1 MPESPSAS
9 NLPLGTNLFP
19 GEHPVMKTT
28 HIIIGAGQAGGW
40 AATAMRQ
47 AGFAGRIL
55 LLGDEPWRPYE
66 RPPLSKAW
74 LTETEPPTV
83 QYFHK
88 PDRYGELD
96 IDFRPNTQAIA
107 LDPIGQRVRLS
118 DDSVLAY
125 DKLLL
130 TTGGQARRL
139 TVPGAEH
146 VLTLRTIE
154 DANAIRAHLATTQHV
169 ICIGAGVIGLE
180 IAASA
185 RKRGKDVTVLEA
197 GPSAMG
203 RSVTPEIAAFIAGLH
218 RGAGT
223 DLHFNMA
230 VEAIDAAPDGTL
242 SVFCAGGFGV
252 AGDLVLAGVGMERNL
267 DLARQAGVAIDGGIL
282 VDEFGRSS
290 VANIYAAGD
299 VAAFRHPLFG
309 RHLRLEAW
317 RHAQNHGV
325 AVGQAMAGVEKPYD
339 DIPWFWT
346 DQYDVNLQVAGLAME
361 ATRTILRPGATAH
374 QFTAVHLL
382 DDNRVIAVTTA
393 NAPRDIRAG
402 TAMIQSAK
410 PIDPIAAAD
419 PAIPLQSL
427 IPR

>member
-1 MPESPSAS
+1 
-9 NLPLGTNLFP
+9 
-19 GEHPVMKTT
+19 MKII
-28 HIIIGAGQAGGW
+28 HVIIGAGQAGGW

-47 AGFAGRIL
+47 AGFSGRIL

-74 LTETEPPTV
+74 LSEAEPPEV

-88 PDRYGELD
+88 PGRYAELD

-107 LDPIGQRVRLS
+107 IDPIGQRVRLA

-125 DKLLL
+125 DRLLL
-130 TTGGQARRL
+130 TTGGRARRL
-139 TVPGAEH
+139 PVPGAEQ

-154 DANAIRAHLATTQHV
+154 DANAIRRRLADARSV

-185 RKRGKDVTVLEA
+185 RRRGKQVTVLEA
-197 GPSAMG
+197 GPAPMG
-203 RSVTPEIAAFIAGLH
+203 RSVTPEIAAFIVGLH
-218 RGAGT
+218 QDAGSE
-223 DLHFNMA
+223 LHFNMTVQA
-230 VEAIDAAPDGTL
+230 VDAAPDGTL
-242 SVFCAGGFGV
+242 AVFCAGGFGLT
-252 AGDLVLAGVGMERNL
+252 GDLVLAGVGMERNL

-282 VDEFGRSS
+282 VDEFGKTS

-299 VAAFRHPLFG
+299 VAAFFHPLFG

-317 RHAQNHGV
+317 RHAQNHGL
-325 AVGQAMAGVEKPYD
+325 AVGGVMAGVEKPYD
-339 DIPWFWT
+339 DMPWFWT
-346 DQYDVNLQVAGLAME
+346 DQHGVNLQVAGIAAD
-361 ATRTILRPGATAH
+361 ATRTILRPGANPH

-382 DDNRVIAVTTA
+382 DDDRVIAVTAA

-402 TAMIQSAK
+402 IAMIQSAE
-410 PIDPIAAAD
+410 PIDAAAIAD
-419 PAIPLQSL
+419 PAIKLQSL

>member
-1 MPESPSAS
+1 
-9 NLPLGTNLFP
+9 
-19 GEHPVMKTT
+19 MKII
-28 HIIIGAGQAGGW
+28 HVIIGAGQAGGW
-40 AATAMRQ
+40 AAIAMRQ
-47 AGFAGRIL
+47 AGFSGRVL
-55 LLGDEPWRPYE
+55 LLGEEPWRPYE

-74 LTETEPPTV
+74 LSEAESPEV

-88 PDRYGELD
+88 PDRYAELD

-107 LDPIGQRVRLS
+107 IDPIGQRVRLA

-125 DKLLL
+125 DRLLL
-130 TTGGQARRL
+130 TTGGRARRL
-139 TVPGAEH
+139 PVPGAEH

-154 DANAIRAHLATTQHV
+154 DAHAIRSGLASARSV

-185 RKRGKDVTVLEA
+185 RQRGKQVTVLEA
-197 GPSAMG
+197 GPAPMG

-218 RGAGT
+218 RDAGSE
-223 DLHFNMA
+223 LHFNMA
-230 VEAIDAAPDGTL
+230 VQAVDAAPDGTL
-242 SVFCAGGFGV
+242 AVFCADGFGLT
-252 AGDLVLAGVGMERNL
+252 GELVLAGVGMERNL

-282 VDEFGRSS
+282 VDEFGKTS

-299 VAAFRHPLFG
+299 VAAFFHPLFG

-325 AVGQAMAGVEKPYD
+325 AVGGVMAGVEKPYD
-339 DIPWFWT
+339 DMPWFWT
-346 DQYDVNLQVAGLAME
+346 DQHGVNLQVAGIAAD
-361 ATRTILRPGATAH
+361 ATRTILRPGANPH

-382 DDNRVIAVTTA
+382 DDDRVIAVTAA

-410 PIDPIAAAD
+410 PIDAAAVAD
-419 PAIPLQSL
+419 PSTKLQSL